1 MFCRNCG
8 KDIGESKFCPECG
21 TKQTPAQGAEENEEI
36 KKEASVN
43 VEAPKPQNVGL
54 DGELITEDGR
64 RVFPTA
70 QRALEAPVKLG
81 GIYKARYGLGKT
93 AIILYVIGGATA
105 IIACVPGVPSLF
117 STLTVFFFMLA
128 MAFNTP
134 STILNHIFV
143 EKKSAKWLKEQNVD
157 IRETI
162 RSGSSSKDDKM
173 YAERMIVMKHL
184 NDNPKATTLYVIN
197 GVISILLHFFIAT
210 SFMLLFIKLPE
221 VVDII
226 RYRSFESFNSPFW
239 INSTIYGI
247 VTSVIL
253 VVPTAITGTLVKKR
267 AFESYE
273 AEEKTQNDEQAKEG
287 TQPTEGEQAK

>member
-8 KDIGESKFCPECG
+8 KDIGDSKFCPECG
-21 TKQTPAQGAEENEEI
+21 TKQTPAQGAEAGEEI
-36 KKEASVN
+36 KKEAPVN
-43 VEAPKPQNVGL
+43 VEAQKPQKIGL

-81 GIYKARYGLGKT
+81 GIYKARYGLGKAALT
-93 AIILYVIGGATA
+93 FYLLGGATA
-105 IIACVPGVPSLF
+105 IIACIRDVPGF
-117 STLTVFFFMLA
+117 FGTLTVFFFMLA

-226 RYRSFESFNSPFW
+226 RYRSFESFNSPRF
-239 INSTIYGI
+239 TQ
-247 VTSVIL
+247 
-253 VVPTAITGTLVKKR
+253 
-267 AFESYE
+267 ESNF
-273 AEEKTQNDEQAKEG
+273 ALFPAV
-287 TQPTEGEQAK
+287 